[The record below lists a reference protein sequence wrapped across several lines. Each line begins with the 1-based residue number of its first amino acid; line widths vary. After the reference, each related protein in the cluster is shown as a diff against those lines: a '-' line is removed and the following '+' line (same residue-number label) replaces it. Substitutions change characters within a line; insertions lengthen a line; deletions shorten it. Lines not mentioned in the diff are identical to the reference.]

1 MNNSR
6 RTLIATIAGFTAL
19 GLAIMAVFYWA
30 ALAVPAYTLD
40 LGQIDLPLRLL
51 VIGAIIS
58 FSIYILATPES
69 VGRTVGKRSTRLTAN
84 ALVASIVAVAIAIVI
99 NMIVEAAPAAR
110 ADLTAGQ
117 EFTLSQQ
124 TIRVIQDLD
133 RRNANV
139 TAVGFFSQ
147 NDPSRNPQTITQA
160 EDLFKEYRS
169 HSSRFRYEFVDPEA
183 QPQRASQYNIS
194 RFGVVVLE
202 DGRKREIADSA
213 SERDL
218 TSALV
223 RLSNTTPRTV
233 AFLTGHGE
241 RDFNSLDQDGYSQ
254 AKESLAQN
262 NYQTLVW
269 SLVTSPT
276 LTVSDVT
283 VLIIAAPI
291 RALPANEVQII
302 QTYLDGGGH
311 ALMLLDPSMP
321 PEALQSLNPILSKYG
336 VTPQQGFALDL
347 AKRIQ
352 QDPSVI
358 LVDSYPLTDITEAL
372 SKNRLPTIFPLA
384 FGLAITNTVPGF
396 TSKALVNTSGVPPV
410 SWLETNIE
418 SQQVAYEEGQ
428 DVPGPVN
435 LAVSVEPSDP
445 TATAPVTDTA
455 TVTPTN
461 QVSTRLVVFSD
472 VDFAA
477 NFLLSGQAPFNSDLF
492 GNSVSWLAGANE
504 LVSIRAKDA
513 SAPRTITLDAGQKNL
528 IFTATVLGLPMLVFL
543 MGIFNWWRRR

>member
-30 ALAVPAYTLD
+30 ALAVPPFTLD

-51 VIGAIIS
+51 VIGAIVS

-69 VGRTVGKRSTRLTAN
+69 VGRTVGKRSNRLTAN
-84 ALVASIVAVAIAIVI
+84 ALVASIVAVAIAVVI

-124 TIRVIQDLD
+124 TIKVIQDLD
-133 RRNANV
+133 KRNANV

-147 NDPSRNPQTITQA
+147 SDPGRNPQTITQA
-160 EDLFKEYRS
+160 EDLFKEYKS
-169 HSSRFRYEFVDPEA
+169 HSSRFRYEFVDPEV
-183 QPQRASQYNIS
+183 QPQRASQYNIT

-202 DGRKREIADSA
+202 DGKKREIADSA

-223 RLSNTTPRTV
+223 RLANTNPRTV

-241 RDFNSLDQDGYSQ
+241 RDFNNLDQNGYSQ
-254 AKESLAQN
+254 AKESLVQN

-283 VLIIAAPI
+283 VLIIAAPL
-291 RALPANEVQII
+291 RALPPNEVQII
-302 QTYLDGGGH
+302 QKYLDGGGH
-311 ALMLLDPSMP
+311 ALMLLDPDPNIMSA
-321 PEALQSLNPILSKYG
+321 EALQSLDPILTKYG
-336 VTPQQGFALDL
+336 VTRQQGFAFDL
-347 AKRIQ
+347 QKRISQ
-352 QDPSVI
+352 QDPSVFV
-358 LVDSYPLTDITEAL
+358 VDSYPLTDVTEAL

-396 TSKALVNTSGVPPV
+396 TSKALVNTSGVPPI
-410 SWLETNIE
+410 SWLETNTT
-418 SQQVAYEEGQ
+418 SPNASYDEGQ
-428 DVPGPVN
+428 DIPGPVN
-435 LAVSVEPSDP
+435 IAVSVEPTDP
-445 TATAPVTDTA
+445 TATD

-461 QVSTRLVVFSD
+461 QVNTRLVVFSD

-477 NFLLSGQAPFNSDLF
+477 NFLLGGQAPFNSDLF

-513 SAPRTITLDAGQKNL
+513 AAPRTITLDAGQKNL
-528 IFTATVLGLPMLVFL
+528 IFTSTVLGFPMLVFL
-543 MGIFNWWRRR
+543 IGIFNWWRRR